1 MEGTNWTSGRDFVLL
16 GFSEYPKIEV
26 LIFLLCLVMY
36 LIIVL
41 GNSIIIILTILDGH
55 LHTPMYFFLSNLS
68 FLDICFTSSFVPK
81 MLTNFLLER
90 KTISFS
96 ECMIQVYIS
105 LAMGST
111 ECVLLATMAY
121 DRYMAICNPLRYPI
135 IMNKRHCVQLVA
147 ASWVVGF
154 LNSTMETGLVIRLPF
169 CGKNIINHF
178 FCEILAILKLAC
190 VDISLNEIIMLIDS
204 ITLAFSPLLLII
216 ISYIFILSAILRINS
231 AEGRKKAFSTCS
243 AHLTVVSVF
252 YGTILFMYMKPKSK
266 NSITDKFI
274 TLFYSVV
281 TPMLNPII
289 YSLRNKEVNAAM
301 RNVLKRLPFMRCEQD
316 ASPQS

>member
-1 MEGTNWTSGRDFVLL
+1 MEGGNWTSGREFVLL
-16 GFSEYPKIEV
+16 GFSEYPEMEL

-36 LIIVL
+36 LIILL
-41 GNSIIIILTILDGH
+41 GNSIIIILTILDCH

-68 FLDICFTSSFVPK
+68 LDICFTSSFVPK
-81 MLTNFLLER
+81 MLINFFSGR

-96 ECMIQVYIS
+96 GCIIQMHIS

-121 DRYMAICNPLRYPI
+121 DQYMAICNPLRYPV
-135 IMNKRHCVQLVA
+135 IMNRRYYVQLVLT
-147 ASWVVGF
+147 SWLVGF
-154 LNSTMETGLVIRLPF
+154 LNSTMETALVIGLPF
-169 CGKNIINHF
+169 CKKNIINHF
-178 FCEILAILKLAC
+178 VCEILVILKLAC
-190 VDISLNEIIMLIDS
+190 ADIYLNEIVMLIDS

-216 ISYIFILSAILRINS
+216 ISYIFIRSAILRINS
-231 AEGRKKAFSTCS
+231 IEGRKKAFSTCS
-243 AHLTVVSVF
+243 AHLTVVTVF

-266 NSITDKFI
+266 NSIADKFI

-289 YSLRNKEVNAAM
+289 YSLWNKEVNAAVKH
-301 RNVLKRLPFMRCEQD
+301 VLKRLPFKRGL
-316 ASPQS
+316 

>member
-1 MEGTNWTSGRDFVLL
+1 
-16 GFSEYPKIEV
+16 
-26 LIFLLCLVMY
+26 MY
-36 LIIVL
+36 IVIIL
-41 GNSIIIILTILDGH
+41 GNSIIIILTILDFH
-55 LHTPMYFFLSNLS
+55 LHTPMYFFLSSLS

-81 MLTNFLLER
+81 MLTNFSSGR

-96 ECMIQVYIS
+96 GCMIQMYIF

-111 ECVLLATMAY
+111 ESVLLATMAY

-135 IMNKRHCVQLVA
+135 IMNRKQCLQLVVTC
-147 ASWVVGF
+147 WVVGF
-154 LNSTMETGLVIRLPF
+154 LNSTMETALAIRLPF

-178 FCEILAILKLAC
+178 FCEILVILKLAC
-190 VDISLNEIIMLIDS
+190 VDISLNEIVMLIDS

-231 AEGRKKAFSTCS
+231 SEGRKKAFSTCS
-243 AHLTVVSVF
+243 AHLTVVTVF

-281 TPMLNPII
+281 TPMLNPVI

-301 RNVLKRLPFMRCEQD
+301 RNVLKRLSFKRH
-316 ASPQS
+316 

>member
-1 MEGTNWTSGRDFVLL
+1 MEEVNWTSRKEFVLL
-16 GFSEYPKIEV
+16 GFSEYPKTEI

-36 LIIVL
+36 MVIVL
-41 GNSIIIILTILDGH
+41 GNSTIIILILLDSH

-81 MLTNFLLER
+81 MLMNFASGR

-96 ECMIQVYIS
+96 ECIFQVYIS
-105 LAMGST
+105 LAMGTT

-121 DRYMAICNPLRYPI
+121 DRYMAICNPLRYPV
-135 IMNKRHCVQLVA
+135 IMNRRHCVQLVVTC
-147 ASWVVGF
+147 WVVGF
-154 LNSTMETGLVIRLPF
+154 LNTTMETSLVTGLPF

-190 VDISLNEIIMLIDS
+190 ADISLNEIIMLIDS
-204 ITLAFSPLLLII
+204 IILAFSPLLLII
-216 ISYIFILSAILRINS
+216 FSYIFILSAILRINS

-243 AHLTVVSVF
+243 AHLTVVIVF

-266 NSITDKFI
+266 NSITDKFV

-289 YSLRNKEVNAAM
+289 YSLRNKEVNTAM
-301 RNVLKRLPFMRCEQD
+301 RNVLKRFLFMRCT
-316 ASPQS
+316 

>member
-1 MEGTNWTSGRDFVLL
+1 MMEGLNWTSGRGFVLL
-16 GFSEYPKIEV
+16 AFSEYPKTER

-36 LIIVL
+36 MVIIL
-41 GNSIIIILTILDGH
+41 GNSIIIMLTILDSH

-81 MLTNFLLER
+81 MLTNFSWGR

-96 ECMIQVYIS
+96 GCMSQMYIF
-105 LAMGST
+105 LAMGTT

-135 IMNKRHCVQLVA
+135 IMNKRHYVQLVVIL
-147 ASWVVGF
+147 WVVGF
-154 LNSTMETGLVIRLPF
+154 LNSTMETALAIRLPF

-190 VDISLNEIIMLIDS
+190 ADISLNEIVMLIDC

-216 ISYIFILSAILRINS
+216 LSYIFILSAILRINS

-243 AHLTVVSVF
+243 AHLTVVTVF

-301 RNVLKRLPFMRCEQD
+301 RNVLKRLPFKR
-316 ASPQS
+316 S